1 MGENTR
7 HFLNLRDRLLS
18 ISQLRQDIRFDKY
31 QAYGEGTVQ
40 VSATPEQIIWSEQGF
55 WKPPT
60 GKKIPFTNTYYWKS
74 LPNKKMEI
82 GHLRLGKDQPVK
94 LVEIYLTETENKWKS
109 LSPHLC
115 GEDTYAAEVKL
126 LERSMLLCWD
136 IRGPI
141 KRQVLRYT
149 YF

>member
-74 LPNKKMEI
+74 L
-82 GHLRLGKDQPVK
+82 
-94 LVEIYLTETENKWKS
+94 
-109 LSPHLC
+109 
-115 GEDTYAAEVKL
+115 
-126 LERSMLLCWD
+126 
-136 IRGPI
+136 
-141 KRQVLRYT
+141 
-149 YF
+149 